1 LTNGPGNKL
10 SEKEKW
16 LLAYLDGSD
25 KSQLVNNLGKESS
38 TRSYGELACIGKA
51 TVAKEVCRYL
61 NLGPPDE

>member
-1 LTNGPGNKL
+1 MVLETNKL

-38 TRSYGELACIGKA
+38 TKSYGELACIGKA